1 MASLHPKKYNS
12 LKKLNLFDQQFNY
25 NRNLCQ
31 KKNVLI
37 GDSFIARLEWKYK
50 EYSDIFFQDWVN
62 YGISGDKVQHLLW
75 RVLNGNVLSGTNKV
89 IISIGSNNINTDCP
103 DIISNTIIR
112 IAEYLKSNGS
122 DVFICGQHPRENRDI
137 SNEIKSLNLLLYKK
151 CQQFSFT
158 YIPVDQLFWKN
169 DSLNEN
175 YFEKDRVHLKTYG
188 SKSFCENISRHM
200 FYKKSQFQA
209 CHTSHTANYLIS
221 NVQQPYKQVPSSNVY
236 QSNFPPLSSP
246 LINH

>member
-12 LKKLNLFDQQFNY
+12 LKKLNLFHQQLNY
-25 NRNLCQ
+25 DRNLRQ
-31 KKNVLI
+31 KTNVLI

-50 EYSDIFFQDWVN
+50 EYSDIYFQDWVN
-62 YGISGDKVQHLLW
+62 YGIGGDKVQHLLW
-75 RVLNGNVLSGTNKV
+75 RVLNGNVPPGTKKV

-151 CQQFSFT
+151 LALLIFPWT
-158 YIPVDQLFWKN
+158 
-169 DSLNEN
+169 N
-175 YFEKDRVHLKTYG
+175 YFGKMTL
-188 SKSFCENISRHM
+188 
-200 FYKKSQFQA
+200 
-209 CHTSHTANYLIS
+209 
-221 NVQQPYKQVPSSNVY
+221 
-236 QSNFPPLSSP
+236 
-246 LINH
+246 